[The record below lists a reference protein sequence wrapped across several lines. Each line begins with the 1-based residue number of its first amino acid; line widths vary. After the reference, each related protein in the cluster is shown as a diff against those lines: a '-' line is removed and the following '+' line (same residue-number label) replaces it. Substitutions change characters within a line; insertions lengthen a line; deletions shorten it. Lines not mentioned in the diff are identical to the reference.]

1 MYDALAMLELD
12 SIARGY
18 RALDAL
24 VKESPVTIVQA
35 NLVEPGRFLI
45 LFGGGVAE
53 VESSHRV
60 GIEIGAECV
69 RDTVLLPFVR
79 PEIWSAIGGAH
90 RTGAFDTVGIVEGS
104 SVAAILA
111 SCDQALKMA
120 DVGLCGLRLSPAL
133 GGKAYY
139 VIEGMQHDVEAA
151 IEAGVAVL
159 TARERLVKAETV
171 ARPHPEFL
179 SWVLTPAPFGAGM
192 PPPAPLPGRS

>member
-1 MYDALAMLELD
+1 MHDALAMLELD

-24 VKESPVTIVQA
+24 VKEAPVSVVQA

-60 GIEIGAECV
+60 GREIGAECL
-69 RDTVLLPFVR
+69 RDEVLIPFVR
-79 PEIWSAIGGAH
+79 PEIWSGIAGAH
-90 RTGAFDTVGIVEGS
+90 RTGDFDTIGIVEGS

-120 DVGLCGLRLSPAL
+120 DVALCGLRLSPAL

-139 VIEGMQHDVEAA
+139 VFEGLQHDVEAA
-151 IEAGVAVL
+151 LEAGTAVL
-159 TARERLVKAETV
+159 TERDRYVKAETV

-179 SWVLTPAPFGAGM
+179 TWILTPAPFGTGM
-192 PPPAPLPGRS
+192 APPAPLPGRS